1 MIQRIKD
8 FLFDSKRDIQERL
21 FLLLTVIAM
30 SGMVMSFI
38 ASLINGENPESIL
51 NMVVTFI
58 LFVVLIYLGLKNNR
72 FRLTVNLSAI
82 LLIFVFFP
90 ALYFTSG
97 GIYGG
102 TTIWFLFAM
111 LYAGMILQGRWRA
124 AMLISELII
133 VAVCYYLEYRY
144 PALIIPH
151 TREEFFLDSYTS
163 FAVCGIIITLMFG
176 FQVYMLRRETKIV
189 IRQKEEI
196 DDLNRAQN
204 RFFSSMSH
212 EIRTPINT
220 IIGLNEMILREDTSE
235 EIAEDARNIQA
246 ASRMLLSLIND
257 ILDMSK
263 IQSGQMLLTSA
274 DYRTAEMISEVS
286 SMIQVRAMEK
296 GLSFEVNIAPD
307 LPSELNGD
315 EMRIKQVL
323 INILNNAVKYT
334 AEGSITLTVQCE
346 SLSDAKVALIFTV
359 TDTGMGIKKESIPY
373 LFTAFKRIDEDK
385 NHHIEGTGLG
395 LSIVKELTELMDGK
409 VSVNSIYTQG
419 STFIV
424 EIPQEVIDPNPVERL
439 DMEGQREVHA
449 VRYHQSFEAPDA
461 RILAVDDTAANLM
474 VIKKLLRDTRVK
486 LDTAS
491 SGAEALEKT
500 LNTEYNVI
508 FMDHLMPEMDGIEC
522 MKKIKDQIGGKSR
535 EAKIVALTA
544 NAGRESRNL
553 YEKSGF
559 DGYVLK
565 PVNGSTLEVE
575 LRRLLPKE
583 LLKYVVTDE
592 DILEESV
599 SWIKKGKK
607 RANIKITVSSVADLP
622 PSLAEK
628 YDIGV
633 IPLKVETEGGCFK
646 DGVDIDADALISYV
660 ENRGKRVRIL
670 PIEAEDFEDFFAAKL
685 RQANNIIHISGP
697 EKGIDKSYSTAVEAA
712 GNFDNVTIIDTLTVS
727 SGHALL
733 AIEAAQMAEEGA
745 RTEKIIERLMSD
757 RSNIHASFL
766 MDRIDP
772 LAYSGQVNPV
782 VATIMSAFMIRAAF
796 TLKNGRSKLFGAYI
810 GSRERAWKQYI
821 AGALKDTKNIDKRM
835 LFITHAGVPKAALD
849 FIRGEVEKR
858 VSFDEI
864 YVTKGSPIV
873 PVKIGVGTFG
883 LFFRMKDREEKWD
896 R

>member
-1 MIQRIKD
+1 VIQRIKD
-8 FLFDSKRDIQERL
+8 FLFDSRRDIQERL

-38 ASLINGENPESIL
+38 ASVINGENPESIL
-51 NMVVTFI
+51 NMIIVFVLLVVI
-58 LFVVLIYLGLKNNR
+58 IYLGYKNNR
-72 FRLTVNLSAI
+72 FRLTVNLSAV

-102 TTIWFLFAM
+102 TPIWFLFAM
-111 LYAGMILQGRWRA
+111 LYAGMILHGRWRA
-124 AMLISELII
+124 AMMVSELVI
-133 VAVCYYLEYRY
+133 VAVCYYLEYRN
-144 PALIIPH
+144 PSLVIPH
-151 TREEFFLDSYTS
+151 TKGEFFIDSYAS
-163 FAVCGIIITLMFG
+163 FAVCGVIMTLMQG

-346 SLSDAKVALIFTV
+346 SLSDAKVSLIFTV

-373 LFTAFKRIDEDK
+373 LFTAFKRVDEDK
-385 NHHIEGTGLG
+385 NRHIEGTGLG

-491 SGAEALEKT
+491 SGAEALERT

-508 FMDHLMPEMDGIEC
+508 FMDHLMPGMDGIEC
-522 MKKIKDQIGGKSR
+522 MKRIKDQIGGKSR
-535 EAKIVALTA
+535 DARIVALTA

-565 PVNGSTLEVE
+565 PVNGNTLETE

-583 LLKYVVTDE
+583 LLQYVVTDE
-592 DILEESV
+592 NILEESV

-607 RANIKITVSSVADLP
+607 RANIRVTVASVADLP
-622 PSLAEK
+622 AALAEK

-646 DGVDIDADALISYV
+646 DGVDIDADSLISYV
-660 ENRGKRVRIL
+660 ENREKNVRIL

-697 EKGIDKSYSTAVEAA
+697 KNSLDGSYYPAVEAA
-712 GNFDNVTIIDTLTVS
+712 RNFDNVTIVDTTTVS
-727 SGHALL
+727 SGQAIL
-733 AIEAAQMAEEGA
+733 AIEAAQLAEEGE
-745 RTEKIIERLMSD
+745 RPEKIMERLERD
-757 RSNIHASFL
+757 RKNIRSTFLVDRVDLMTQMGQINPLISSF
-766 MDRIDP
+766 
-772 LAYSGQVNPV
+772 
-782 VATIMSAFMIRAAF
+782 MSAFMIRPAF
-796 TLKNGRSKLFGAYI
+796 SLVNGRSRLFGAYI
-810 GSRERAWKQYI
+810 GSRERAWRHYI
-821 AGALKDTKNIDKRM
+821 AGALKDAKNIDKSV
-835 LFITHAGVPKAALD
+835 LFITHAGVPKEALD
-849 FIRGEVEKR
+849 FIRKEVEKR
-858 VSFDEI
+858 VAFDKI
-864 YVTKGSPIV
+864 YVKKGSPIV
-873 PVKIGVGTFG
+873 PVNIGVGTFG
-883 LFFRMKDREEKWD
+883 LFFRMKDREE
-896 R
+896 